1 MHKSIINSGPLKVLV
16 VVVLVVLVAVMGM
29 VTVMVKVMVVKDKAV
44 ALGRIAMNIGQPV

>member
-1 MHKSIINSGPLKVLV
+1 MHNKSIINSGPLKVLV

-44 ALGRIAMNIGQPV
+44 LGELL